1 MTVVGEWWPLL
12 MLDWFQSIQ
21 CISVILLQSSVY
33 NLKKIIIK
41 QLNGNMNFLLGS
53 KDIKPVDPLS
63 PSTNIL
69 C

>member
-21 CISVILLQSSVY
+21 CISVSLLQSSIY
-33 NLKKIIIK
+33 NFSKKKIK
-41 QLNGNMNFLLGS
+41 KLNGNMNSLVGS
-53 KDIKPVDPLS
+53 KDIKPVDPS
-63 PSTNIL
+63 GASTNIL